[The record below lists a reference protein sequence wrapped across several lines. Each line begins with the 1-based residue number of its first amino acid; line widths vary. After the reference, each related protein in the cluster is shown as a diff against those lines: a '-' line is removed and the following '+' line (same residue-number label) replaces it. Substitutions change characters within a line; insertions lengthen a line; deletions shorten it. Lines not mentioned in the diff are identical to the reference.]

1 MAENGT
7 EKLETPQRR
16 FASSV
21 LQFRMARPH
30 QAIALDSLNKSLQ
43 SGLCVTEGC
52 LSSSLLFGQEG
63 EDECSKKPAELKT
76 RTVLDL
82 CALANPRFYCSR
94 A

>member
-1 MAENGT
+1 MAENGI
-7 EKLETPQRR
+7 EKLETSQRR

-30 QAIALDSLNKSLQ
+30 QAIALDPLNKSLQ
-43 SGLCVTEGC
+43 SGLCDRRLPFL
-52 LSSSLLFGQEG
+52 LSAVWSERGRRVFNEL
-63 EDECSKKPAELKT
+63 AELKT

-82 CALANPRFYCSR
+82 WALANPRFYCSR

>member
-1 MAENGT
+1 MCHLPAGYHQHLDPQGLLSAMAENGA

-30 QAIALDSLNKSLQ
+30 QAIALDPLNKGLQ
-43 SGLCVTEGC
+43 SGLCVAEGC

-63 EDECSKKPAELKT
+63 EGECSKNQL
-76 RTVLDL
+76 
-82 CALANPRFYCSR
+82 S
-94 A
+94 